1 MSGCDRIRPWIARS
15 VDGDLEPGEAFR
27 LAEHLTTCTAC
38 RIVLARESR
47 LASILGG
54 VDDACSVDESF
65 FESVMA
71 QLPDLPARPAVE
83 ASRKARWRRG
93 LRLALW
99 GSVIAAGA
107 GLAARVLPSL
117 RLDVATPVMPR
128 FTPDETDRLISLIG
142 SAAQWVRM
150 TAQSVA
156 WAGSSGTLGAWTI
169 GALSLWATF
178 AGIVML
184 LAVSG
189 ALAWVSRYARAAR
202 S

>member
-1 MSGCDRIRPWIARS
+1 VSACDRIRPWIARS

-54 VDDACSVDESF
+54 VDDPCSVDESF

-71 QLPDLPARPAVE
+71 QLPARPAVAE
-83 ASRKARWRRG
+83 SRKARWRRG

-99 GSVIAAGA
+99 ASVLVAGA
-107 GLAARVLPSL
+107 ALAARVLPSL

-128 FTPDETDRLISLIG
+128 FSPDDTDRLISLIG

-156 WAGSSGTLGAWTI
+156 WAGSSGTLSAWTI